1 MHSACRIH
9 QIFGN
14 GTVIYSAWT
23 DDSST
28 TTEECPVEIRLEGY
42 RTVRTML
49 RDGVVVVLKRRGE
62 SEGVMTPASS
72 VNAPKAAVKAYGKG
86 VEALR
91 KGKWAEAQQYLESAV
106 ALYPDYAQAYSDLGE
121 ALEQQKKPMEAQ
133 EAYGKALAL
142 SPKYLKPYA
151 QLARLA
157 IAQSKPEE
165 AIGIADRAIKL
176 SPVEFPSIYYYR
188 ALAYRQLQRLQE
200 AEDSIKQAIGFDV
213 DHQLIRAPYLLGVI
227 LEDKGDRA
235 GAIQAFDEYV
245 HQSPK
250 PSDANDV
257 RAHIER
263 LKTSAK

>member
-28 TTEECPVEIRLEGY
+28 TTEECSVEIRLEGY
-42 RTVRTML
+42 RTVRTVL
-49 RDGVVVVLKRRGE
+49 RDGAVVVLKRRGE

-72 VNAPKAAVKAYGKG
+72 VSAPKAAAKAYGKG

-91 KGKWAEAQQYLESAV
+91 KGKWAEAQQYLENAV
-106 ALYPDYAQAYSDLGE
+106 GLYPDYAQAYSDLGE

-142 SPKYLKPYA
+142 SPQYLKPYA

-157 IAQSKPEE
+157 IAQGKPGE
-165 AIGIADRAIKL
+165 AIGISDRAIKL

-188 ALAYRQLQRLQE
+188 ALACRQLHRFKE
-200 AEDSIKQAIGFDV
+200 AEDSIKRAIELDV
-213 DHQLIRAPYLLGVI
+213 DRQLVRAAYLLGLI
-227 LEDKGDRA
+227 LEDNGDRA
-235 GAIQAFDEYV
+235 GAIQAFDEYI

-250 PSDANDV
+250 PADANDV
-257 RAHIER
+257 RAHMER
-263 LKTSAK
+263 LKTAEQ